1 MILGSLLLKREE
13 TAVHGFVRRSFF
25 IKWDTGASADAP
37 VSRKRKNHSAGY
49 AHSARGGHLKSFC
62 ATKKAAAQN
71 NVQRPFAILLCTL
84 CALNSGGSGGSS
96 LRRSSLADSS
106 LRGSGLAGSSLR
118 RSSLGNS
125 GACGSSLRG
134 RSSGRSRT
142 TAGGH
147 ASSQSQS
154 DNSDANILEFHIND
168 LLVFPMCVSQ
178 RAFGSTSLR
187 CYILVRFR
195 KKSRGFWSKVIIYVK
210 NLHSCHK
217 ISPKVKDF
225 LAKIKPQ
232 KDGLLSAV
240 EPAFAECRPAVDLL
254 PGRVWYAVGTE
265 QSLHRRAGNTK

>member
-49 AHSARGGHLKSFC
+49 AHSACGGHLKSFC

-84 CALNSGGSGGSS
+84 CALNLGGSGGSS

-106 LRGSGLAGSSLR
+106 LRGSSLGRCSLRGSGLAGSSLR
-118 RSSLGNS
+118 RSSG

-134 RSSGRSRT
+134 RSSGRSRA
-142 TAGGH
+142 TASGH

-154 DNSDANILEFHIND
+154 NNSDANILEFHIND
-168 LLVFPMCVSQ
+168 LL
-178 RAFGSTSLR
+178 SL
-187 CYILVRFR
+187 LVN
-195 KKSRGFWSKVIIYVK
+195 V
-210 NLHSCHK
+210 
-217 ISPKVKDF
+217 
-225 LAKIKPQ
+225 
-232 KDGLLSAV
+232 
-240 EPAFAECRPAVDLL
+240 
-254 PGRVWYAVGTE
+254 
-265 QSLHRRAGNTK
+265 

>member
-1 MILGSLLLKREE
+1 MILGSLLFKRKE

-84 CALNSGGSGGSS
+84 CALNLGGSGGSS
-96 LRRSSLADSS
+96 LRRSSLAGSGLRGSS

-118 RSSLGNS
+118 RNS
-125 GACGSSLRG
+125 GGACGSSLRG
-134 RSSGRSRT
+134 RSSGRSRA
-142 TAGGH
+142 TASGH

-187 CYILVRFR
+187 CYILIRF
-195 KKSRGFWSKVIIYVK
+195 
-210 NLHSCHK
+210 
-217 ISPKVKDF
+217 
-225 LAKIKPQ
+225 
-232 KDGLLSAV
+232 
-240 EPAFAECRPAVDLL
+240 
-254 PGRVWYAVGTE
+254 
-265 QSLHRRAGNTK
+265 

>member
-13 TAVHGFVRRSFF
+13 TAVHGFVRRSFL

-96 LRRSSLADSS
+96 LGRCS

-125 GACGSSLRG
+125 GACRSSLRG
-134 RSSGRSRT
+134 GGSSGRSRA
-142 TAGGH
+142 TASGH

-154 DNSDANILEFHIND
+154 NNSDANILEFHIND
-168 LLVFPMCVSQ
+168 LLVFPVCVSQ

-187 CYILVRFR
+187 CYILIRF
-195 KKSRGFWSKVIIYVK
+195 
-210 NLHSCHK
+210 
-217 ISPKVKDF
+217 
-225 LAKIKPQ
+225 
-232 KDGLLSAV
+232 
-240 EPAFAECRPAVDLL
+240 
-254 PGRVWYAVGTE
+254 
-265 QSLHRRAGNTK
+265 

>member
-25 IKWDTGASADAP
+25 IKWDTGASVDAP
-37 VSRKRKNHSAGY
+37 VSRKRKNHSTGY

-84 CALNSGGSGGSS
+84 CALNLGGSGGSS

-106 LRGSGLAGSSLR
+106 LRGSSLR

-134 RSSGRSRT
+134 RSSGRSRA
-142 TAGGH
+142 TASGH

-154 DNSDANILEFHIND
+154 NNSDANILEFHIND
-168 LLVFPMCVSQ
+168 LL
-178 RAFGSTSLR
+178 SL
-187 CYILVRFR
+187 LVN
-195 KKSRGFWSKVIIYVK
+195 V
-210 NLHSCHK
+210 
-217 ISPKVKDF
+217 
-225 LAKIKPQ
+225 
-232 KDGLLSAV
+232 
-240 EPAFAECRPAVDLL
+240 
-254 PGRVWYAVGTE
+254 
-265 QSLHRRAGNTK
+265 

>member
-1 MILGSLLLKREE
+1 MILGSLLFKRKE

-49 AHSARGGHLKSFC
+49 AHGARGGHLKSFC

-84 CALNSGGSGGSS
+84 CALNLGGSGGSS
-96 LRRSSLADSS
+96 LRRSSLG
-106 LRGSGLAGSSLR
+106 RNSG
-118 RSSLGNS
+118 

-134 RSSGRSRT
+134 RSSGRSRA
-142 TAGGH
+142 TASGH

-154 DNSDANILEFHIND
+154 YNSDANILEFHIND

-187 CYILVRFR
+187 CYILIRF
-195 KKSRGFWSKVIIYVK
+195 
-210 NLHSCHK
+210 
-217 ISPKVKDF
+217 
-225 LAKIKPQ
+225 
-232 KDGLLSAV
+232 
-240 EPAFAECRPAVDLL
+240 
-254 PGRVWYAVGTE
+254 
-265 QSLHRRAGNTK
+265 

>member
-13 TAVHGFVRRSFF
+13 TAVHGFVRRSFL

-96 LRRSSLADSS
+96 LRRSSLAGSSLGRCS

-125 GACGSSLRG
+125 GACRSSLRG
-134 RSSGRSRT
+134 GGSSGRSRA
-142 TAGGH
+142 TASGH

-154 DNSDANILEFHIND
+154 NNSDANILEFHIND
-168 LLVFPMCVSQ
+168 LLVFPVCVSQ

-187 CYILVRFR
+187 CYILIRF
-195 KKSRGFWSKVIIYVK
+195 
-210 NLHSCHK
+210 
-217 ISPKVKDF
+217 
-225 LAKIKPQ
+225 
-232 KDGLLSAV
+232 
-240 EPAFAECRPAVDLL
+240 
-254 PGRVWYAVGTE
+254 
-265 QSLHRRAGNTK
+265 

>member
-71 NVQRPFAILLCTL
+71 NVRRPFAILLCTL
-84 CALNSGGSGGSS
+84 CALNLGGSGGSS
-96 LRRSSLADSS
+96 LRRSSLRRSSLADSSLRRCS

-134 RSSGRSRT
+134 RSSGRSRA
-142 TAGGH
+142 TASGH

-154 DNSDANILEFHIND
+154 NNSDANILEFHIND
-168 LLVFPMCVSQ
+168 LL
-178 RAFGSTSLR
+178 SL
-187 CYILVRFR
+187 LVN
-195 KKSRGFWSKVIIYVK
+195 V
-210 NLHSCHK
+210 
-217 ISPKVKDF
+217 
-225 LAKIKPQ
+225 
-232 KDGLLSAV
+232 
-240 EPAFAECRPAVDLL
+240 
-254 PGRVWYAVGTE
+254 
-265 QSLHRRAGNTK
+265 

>member
-1 MILGSLLLKREE
+1 MILGSLLLKRKE
-13 TAVHGFVRRSFF
+13 TAVHGFVRWSFF

-62 ATKKAAAQN
+62 ATKEAAAQN

-84 CALNSGGSGGSS
+84 CALNLGGSGGSS
-96 LRRSSLADSS
+96 LRRSSLADSSLRGSGLGRCS

-178 RAFGSTSLR
+178 QAFGSTSLR
-187 CYILVRFR
+187 CYILVRF
-195 KKSRGFWSKVIIYVK
+195 
-210 NLHSCHK
+210 
-217 ISPKVKDF
+217 
-225 LAKIKPQ
+225 
-232 KDGLLSAV
+232 
-240 EPAFAECRPAVDLL
+240 
-254 PGRVWYAVGTE
+254 
-265 QSLHRRAGNTK
+265 

>member
-1 MILGSLLLKREE
+1 MILGSLLFKRKE

-84 CALNSGGSGGSS
+84 CALNLGGSGGSS
-96 LRRSSLADSS
+96 LRRSSLAGSGLRGSSLGRCS

-118 RSSLGNS
+118 RSSLG
-125 GACGSSLRG
+125 R
-134 RSSGRSRT
+134 RYSGRSRA
-142 TAGGH
+142 TASGH

-168 LLVFPMCVSQ
+168 LL
-178 RAFGSTSLR
+178 SL
-187 CYILVRFR
+187 LVN
-195 KKSRGFWSKVIIYVK
+195 V
-210 NLHSCHK
+210 
-217 ISPKVKDF
+217 
-225 LAKIKPQ
+225 
-232 KDGLLSAV
+232 
-240 EPAFAECRPAVDLL
+240 
-254 PGRVWYAVGTE
+254 
-265 QSLHRRAGNTK
+265 

>member
-25 IKWDTGASADAP
+25 IKWDTGSSTDDP

-84 CALNSGGSGGSS
+84 CALNLGGSGGSS

-106 LRGSGLAGSSLR
+106 LRGSSLR

-134 RSSGRSRT
+134 GGSRSGRST
-142 TAGGH
+142 TASGH

-154 DNSDANILEFHIND
+154 NNSDANILEFHIND
-168 LLVFPMCVSQ
+168 LL
-178 RAFGSTSLR
+178 SL
-187 CYILVRFR
+187 LVN
-195 KKSRGFWSKVIIYVK
+195 V
-210 NLHSCHK
+210 
-217 ISPKVKDF
+217 
-225 LAKIKPQ
+225 
-232 KDGLLSAV
+232 
-240 EPAFAECRPAVDLL
+240 
-254 PGRVWYAVGTE
+254 
-265 QSLHRRAGNTK
+265 